1 MFEKARSMDHVVYL
15 DAFAHELDALLKGR
29 KTMIVRGGMGRKI
42 PFGRV
47 IIGDR
52 LFFLENDGSGKVMA
66 RGKVTHIIQE
76 EMLTPDQSRALIDVY
91 QSDLQL
97 SQKQL
102 SRWRGKRNLVLIRVG
117 QIEGIES
124 FRIDRKKF
132 HKMDDWFLVE
142 DIEFAK
148 KR

>member
-1 MFEKARSMDHVVYL
+1 MDHVVYL
-15 DAFAHELDALLKGR
+15 DASAHELDALLKGR

-47 IIGDR
+47 FIGDR

-66 RGKVTHIIQE
+66 RGKVNHIIQE

-124 FRIDRKKF
+124 FRIDREKF
-132 HKMDDWFLVE
+132 HNMDDWFLVE
-142 DIEFAK
+142 DIELTK
-148 KR
+148 K